1 MKFYDEEQLEKLR
14 KYSVYGYRVTP
25 NGYGKVFIY
34 CAKIFHDNDCKLV
47 NLYVDTDIMA
57 FIFKKNGL
65 YHSANCDIKYYKDFL
80 DSAEKKDYESIA
92 GLTLKVIAQIAHTW
106 EVKL

>member
-1 MKFYDEEQLEKLR
+1 MKFYDKEQLEKLN

-25 NGYGKVFIY
+25 NGYGKVFAY
-34 CAKIFHDNDCKLV
+34 CEKIFRDNDCNLV

-57 FIFKKNGL
+57 FIFKKNGV
-65 YHSANCDIKYYKDFL
+65 YHSSNCSIKYYNDFL
-80 DSAEKKDYESIA
+80 DSAYKRDFESSA
-92 GLTLKVIAQIAHTW
+92 GITLKVIAQIARVE